1 MKKLLF
7 AIGIGAALMWFLDPD
22 AGSRRRDVVK
32 RKLDEK
38 GVTRSSSSVPPS
50 VPTSVTDYTA
60 PASVASI
67 P

>member
-7 AIGIGAALMWFLDPD
+7 AMGVGAALMWFLDPE

-38 GVTRSSSSVPPS
+38 GLTSGSSAAPPS
-50 VPTSVTDYTA
+50 VPTSVTDYSA
-60 PASVASI
+60 PTSVASI

>member
-7 AIGIGAALMWFLDPD
+7 AMGIGAALMWFLDPN

-32 RKLDEK
+32 QKLDEK
-38 GVTRSSSSVPPS
+38 GLTRSSSVPPS

-60 PASVASI
+60 PASVSSI

>member
-7 AIGIGAALMWFLDPD
+7 AMGIGAAVMWFMDPD
-22 AGSRRRDVVK
+22 AGSRRRNTVK

-38 GVTRSSSSVPPS
+38 GLMSSASPPPS
-50 VPTSVTDYTA
+50 VPTSVTDYSA
-60 PASVASI
+60 PSSVASI